1 MVRGWDGSHSLNFVN
16 RHADCFYIFAHFKKY
31 LRFKTTSQQRH
42 NPVIHQ
48 LHIIFQP
55 RLPNYHL
62 QVLPLQQA
70 LIIFWALRHKS
81 KHYTNVSSV
90 STSEAITSCYTY
102 LLPLLQPNA
111 KQNCFAKYKTVLQS
125 TEPYYNYN
133 TMFTAV
139 FSMSF
144 WESTR
149 RSPKPTRRGN
159 VCYFFFVSITK

>member
-1 MVRGWDGSHSLNFVN
+1 MVRGCDGSHSLNFVN

-42 NPVIHQ
+42 SPVIHQ

-62 QVLPLQQA
+62 QALPLQQA

-81 KHYTNVSSV
+81 KHHTNVSSV

-111 KQNCFAKYKTVLQS
+111 KQNCFARCRNKFRHKIK
-125 TEPYYNYN
+125 E
-133 TMFTAV
+133 FTAV

-144 WESTR
+144 WEGTR

-159 VCYFFFVSITK
+159 VCYFFSSCQ